1 MNDSNDI
8 GFNIRARILP
18 QIEGVNELEQNLNN
32 IIGQD
37 GTPRA
42 NPGAGIPILPGAQS
56 TETSGQNTQAAL
68 TPSQILLI
76 EQTQEFLK
84 RSGLEQSLKDIPS
97 KMGQNISDVVSSPEF
112 LKTLNPQQAKDA
124 GEWLKYSQGLYDPLN
139 DRIKETIQDLN
150 VDLSAGK
157 LTKGQEGKYLRKFE
171 RIKSA
176 TDEVGTNLTT
186 DASSFFH
193 PDQEHLEMI
202 RSAISASKDDVGA
215 NIDEVKNKFIGLSTS
230 INEVSKGTKEAHEQ
244 TQSFFQQFQKMGAFA
259 LGGEAVTS
267 TLDYMN
273 TTAEIAARN
282 KTAFDLTSPMSMFT
296 ERTAFE
302 TWKDVKER
310 TRDYELYGKLAGGV
324 VGALIPGG
332 GPLTMLVG
340 EHFGGMAG
348 GEIAKLSNT
357 PEQAE
362 TQEQLKYLN
371 QSYGAA
377 AGLVE
382 SARPYEIAARQMD
395 IRFGT
400 NMRDTEGYLGYDADQ
415 YLKMRSALAEGLGR
429 ENTGLEKEQIA
440 FARSTGLNP
449 EDLAQF
455 NVVQRLGGQNYNAQY
470 LTSVEQMTKQEFG
483 KDADN
488 KRIIDVLEAIKEIQ
502 MKQLSLGVD
511 SKTAIEF
518 GRLPELLLGVN
529 NPLGRMGDLGSQ
541 TLQSLSTLGTAN
553 SPAQEAMLYQALGKN
568 GMFGEKGYLANK
580 TRGFWD
586 PENFKN
592 IMETWGKDFA
602 GNEKGAEAALFNY
615 APDMNAESRIK
626 LARLIAGE
634 KIDVVTSKK
643 YENGNLLDTHEEFSM
658 SDYLK
663 RMTTEPAKQVTDE
676 IKKMF
681 GDASKSAT
689 EYETT
694 EQQIRRTNLEA
705 AEKFKDTILDSQ
717 RLQAT
722 FWNNMARSERLQEG
736 ILESV
741 KKGYDQLNDWM
752 IQHGFISDPKQI
764 QEDYNNKRYN
774 TLYNQATE
782 MLGSNK
788 YNPDDLKSQGKS
800 IDDYEK
806 YLAKYIFEHNPTYK
820 LQASGDP
827 NDPQGLK
834 GQEYIFNR
842 LKSNPKLEEYNKE
855 EKDQLSLIQPSSNSS
870 IKDAEK
876 VRERFNNEKFNA
888 LYNKAAEELKGT
900 KYNPDDLKSQGKSL
914 DDYKDYLTKYVTEHS
929 TTGKAIEYYKKELE
943 SALEKVN
950 TAEQDK
956 LSTIMTPDLGM
967 SWRQDAT
974 KEINDSL
981 PRGYRAS
988 ISSGYRTPAENAM
1001 LPHSAPNS
1009 EHLIG
1014 YAEDLSITKDGKL
1027 LSNEDLYKDKAWWRA
1042 TKELQKKDPDLDF
1055 GLFFKKN
1062 PIEESNHIQSKSH
1075 EESVSGKGSTS
1086 YNEGYEN
1093 NIFSN
1098 RLNELTASIS
1108 ELSNRLGAVLDN
1120 KTKVDINVKSQDH
1133 FIEFQTKQVGVG

>member
-8 GFNIRARILP
+8 GFSIRARILP
-18 QIEGVNELEQNLNN
+18 QIEGVNELQQNLDN

-37 GTPRA
+37 RTGRA
-42 NPGAGIPILPGAQS
+42 NPGTGIPSLSNTASGGESPGV
-56 TETSGQNTQAAL
+56 QAAL

-84 RSGLEQSLKDIPS
+84 RSGLEQSLKDIPN

-124 GEWLKYSQGLYDPLN
+124 GEWLRYNEGLYEPLN
-139 DRIKETIQDLN
+139 DRINETLQDLN

-157 LTKGQEGKYLRKFE
+157 LTKSQIGKYLRKFE

-176 TDEVGTNLTT
+176 TDEVGTNLVT
-186 DASSFFH
+186 DASSFIH

-215 NIDEVKNKFIGLSTS
+215 NIDEVKNKFVALSTS
-230 INEVSKGTKEAHEQ
+230 INDVSKSAKDAHEQ

-259 LGGEAVTS
+259 LGGEAVTQ
-267 TLDYMN
+267 TLSYLT
-273 TTAEIAARN
+273 TTAQIAARG
-282 KTAFDLTSPMSMFT
+282 KTAFDLTSPMSMFA
-296 ERTAFE
+296 EQKAYE
-302 TWKDVKER
+302 TYKDVTER
-310 TRDYELYGKLAGGV
+310 TRDYQLYGELAGGV
-324 VGALIPGG
+324 TGALIPGA
-332 GPLTMLVG
+332 GPLGALAG
-340 EHFGGMAG
+340 GYFGKMAG
-348 GEIAKLSNT
+348 AGIAELSNI
-357 PEQAE
+357 PEQAV

-382 SARPYEIAARQMD
+382 GARPYEIAAKQMD

-400 NMRDTEGYLGYDADQ
+400 NMRSPEGYLGYDADR
-415 YLKMRSALAEGLGR
+415 YLKMRAALAEGLGR
-429 ENTGLEKEQIA
+429 EDTGLEKEQIA
-440 FARSTGLNP
+440 FGRSTGLNP

-455 NVVQRLGGQNYNAQY
+455 NIVQRLGGQSYNAQY

-541 TLQSLSTLGTAN
+541 TLQSLSTLGSAN
-553 SPAQEAMLYQALGKN
+553 SPAQEAMLFQALGQH

-592 IMETWGKDFA
+592 IMEAWGKDFA
-602 GNEKGAEAALFNY
+602 GNEKGAEAALYNY
-615 APDMNAESRIK
+615 APEMNAESRIK
-626 LARLIAGE
+626 LARVIAGE
-634 KIDVVTSKK
+634 KIDVVTSRK
-643 YENGNLLDTHEEFSM
+643 YENGNLLDTHEEFGL
-658 SDYLK
+658 SDFLK
-663 RMTTEPAKQVTDE
+663 KMAEPSKQATEE

-689 EYETT
+689 DYETT
-694 EQQIRRTNLEA
+694 EQQIRKTNLEA
-705 AEKFKDTILDSQ
+705 AEKFKETILDSQ

-722 FWNNMARSERLQEG
+722 FWNNMARSEKLQEG

-741 KKGYDQLNDWM
+741 KKGYDQLNNWM
-752 IQHGFISDPKQI
+752 VEHGFISDPKQI
-764 QEDYNNKRYN
+764 QADYSNKKYN
-774 TLYNQATE
+774 ALYEQAQT
-782 MLGSNK
+782 MLGDNK
-788 YNPDDLKSQGKS
+788 YNPKDLQSQGKS
-800 IDDYEK
+800 IDDYES
-806 YLAKYIFEHNPTYK
+806 YLSKYIFEHNPTYK
-820 LQASGDP
+820 QQDG
-827 NDPQGLK
+827 K
-834 GQEYIFNR
+834 EGQEYILNR
-842 LKSNPKLEEYNKE
+842 LKANP
-855 EKDQLSLIQPSSNSS
+855 QI
-870 IKDAEK
+870 
-876 VRERFNNEKFNA
+876 
-888 LYNKAAEELKGT
+888 
-900 KYNPDDLKSQGKSL
+900 
-914 DDYKDYLTKYVTEHS
+914 
-929 TTGKAIEYYKKELE
+929 
-943 SALEKVN
+943 
-950 TAEQDK
+950 DK
-956 LSTIMTPDLGM
+956 LNQEEDEKLKTITTPDLGM
-967 SWRQDAT
+967 SWRERILN
-974 KEINDSL
+974 EINNSL
-981 PRGYRAS
+981 SKGYHATIR
-988 ISSGYRTPAENAM
+988 SGYRTAAENAA
-1001 LPHSAPNS
+1001 LPNSVSNS

-1014 YAEDLSITKDGKL
+1014 YAEDLAITKNGKL
-1027 LSNEDLYKDKAWWRA
+1027 LSNEELYRDKAWWRA
-1042 TKELQKKDPDLDF
+1042 TKEMQKKDPDLDF

-1062 PIEESNHIQSKSH
+1062 PVDEADHIQSKSH

-1108 ELSNRLGAVLDN
+1108 ELSNRLGTVLDN

-1133 FIEFQTKQVGVG
+1133 FIEWQTKQVGVG

>member
-56 TETSGQNTQAAL
+56 GETSGQNTQAAL

-84 RSGLEQSLKDIPS
+84 RSGLEQSLKDIPH

-139 DRIKETIQDLN
+139 DRIKETLQDLN

-186 DASSFFH
+186 DASSFLK

-202 RSAISASKDDVGA
+202 RSAISSSKDDVGA
-215 NIDEVKNKFIGLSTS
+215 NIDEVKNKFIGLSAS
-230 INEVSKGTKEAHEQ
+230 INDVSKSTKEAHEQ
-244 TQSFFQQFQKMGAFA
+244 TQTFFQQFQKMGAFA

-324 VGALIPGG
+324 AGALIPGA
-332 GPLTMLVG
+332 GPLGMLVG
-340 EHFGGMAG
+340 EHFGGMVG

-362 TQEQLKYLN
+362 TEEKLKYLN

-382 SARPYEIAARQMD
+382 GARPYEIAARQMS
-395 IRFGT
+395 IRFGA
-400 NMRDTEGYLGYDADQ
+400 NMRSPEGYLGYDADR

-429 ENTGLEKEQIA
+429 EDTGLEKEQIA
-440 FARSTGLNP
+440 FGRSTGLNP

-455 NVVQRLGGQNYNAQY
+455 NIVQRLGGQSSNAQY

-502 MKQLSLGVD
+502 MKQLTLGID

-626 LARLIAGE
+626 LARVIAGE

-643 YENGNLLDTHEEFSM
+643 YENGNLLDTHEEFGM
-658 SDYLK
+658 SDYLN

-681 GDASKSAT
+681 SDASKSAT

-764 QEDYNNKRYN
+764 QENYNNKKYN
-774 TLYNQATE
+774 TLYSQATE
-782 MLGSNK
+782 MLGNNK

-800 IDDYEK
+800 IDDYES
-806 YLAKYIFEHNPTYK
+806 YLAKYVFEHNPTYERQK
-820 LQASGDP
+820 G
-827 NDPQGLK
+827 K
-834 GQEYIFNR
+834 EGQEYILNR
-842 LKSNPKLEEYNKE
+842 LKANSKLEELNKE
-855 EKDQLSLIQPSSNSS
+855 
-870 IKDAEK
+870 
-876 VRERFNNEKFNA
+876 
-888 LYNKAAEELKGT
+888 
-900 KYNPDDLKSQGKSL
+900 
-914 DDYKDYLTKYVTEHS
+914 
-929 TTGKAIEYYKKELE
+929 
-943 SALEKVN
+943 
-950 TAEQDK
+950 EQDK
-956 LSTIMTPDLGM
+956 LKDMATPDLGM
-967 SWRQDAT
+967 SWRQRTA
-974 KEINDSL
+974 KEI
-981 PRGYRAS
+981 
-988 ISSGYRTPAENAM
+988 
-1001 LPHSAPNS
+1001 
-1009 EHLIG
+1009 
-1014 YAEDLSITKDGKL
+1014 
-1027 LSNEDLYKDKAWWRA
+1027 
-1042 TKELQKKDPDLDF
+1042 
-1055 GLFFKKN
+1055 
-1062 PIEESNHIQSKSH
+1062 
-1075 EESVSGKGSTS
+1075 
-1086 YNEGYEN
+1086 
-1093 NIFSN
+1093 
-1098 RLNELTASIS
+1098 
-1108 ELSNRLGAVLDN
+1108 
-1120 KTKVDINVKSQDH
+1120 
-1133 FIEFQTKQVGVG
+1133 

>member
-1 MNDSNDI
+1 MNESNDI
-8 GFNIRARILP
+8 GFSIRARILP
-18 QIEGVNELEQNLNN
+18 QIEGVNELQLNLDN

-84 RSGLEQSLKDIPS
+84 RSGLEQSLKDIPH

-139 DRIKETIQDLN
+139 DRIKETLQDLN

-186 DASSFFH
+186 DASSFLK

-202 RSAISASKDDVGA
+202 RSAISSSKDDVGA
-215 NIDEVKNKFIGLSTS
+215 NIDEVKNKFIGLSAS
-230 INEVSKGTKEAHEQ
+230 INDVSKSTKEAHEH
-244 TQSFFQQFQKMGAFA
+244 TLSFFQQFQKMGAFA

-310 TRDYELYGKLAGGV
+310 TRDYELYGKLIGGV
-324 VGALIPGG
+324 GGALIPGA
-332 GPLTMLVG
+332 GPLGALAG
-340 EHFGGMAG
+340 SYFGGMLG
-348 GEIAKLSNT
+348 GGIAKWINT

-362 TQEQLKYLN
+362 TEEQLKYLN

-382 SARPYEIAARQMD
+382 GARPYEIAARQMS

-429 ENTGLEKEQIA
+429 EDTGLEKEQIA
-440 FARSTGLNP
+440 FGRSTGLNP

-455 NVVQRLGGQNYNAQY
+455 NIVQRLGGQNYNAQY
-470 LTSVEQMTKQEFG
+470 LTSVEQMTKREVG

-488 KRIIDVLEAIKEIQ
+488 KSIIDVLEAIKEIQ
-502 MKQLSLGVD
+502 MKQLTLGID

-529 NPLGRMGDLGSQ
+529 NPLGRMRDLGSQ
-541 TLQSLSTLGTAN
+541 TLQSLSTLGSAN
-553 SPAQEAMLYQALGKN
+553 SPAQEAMLYQALGQH

-602 GNEKGAEAALFNY
+602 GNEKGAEAALYNY
-615 APDMNAESRIK
+615 DPGMNPESRIK
-626 LARLIAGE
+626 MARLMAGE

-643 YENGNLLDTHEEFSM
+643 YENGNLLDTHEEFNM
-658 SDYLK
+658 SDILK
-663 RMTTEPAKQVTDE
+663 RAATGPAKQATEE

-694 EQQIRRTNLEA
+694 EQQIRKTNLEA
-705 AEKFKDTILDSQ
+705 AKKFKETILDSQ
-717 RLQAT
+717 KLQAT

-741 KKGYDQLNDWM
+741 KKGYEQLNDWM
-752 IQHGFISDPKQI
+752 VQHGFISDPKQI
-764 QEDYNNKRYN
+764 QADYDSKKADVLYEQATRLLGNNKYDPKE
-774 TLYNQATE
+774 LQ
-782 MLGSNK
+782 SN
-788 YNPDDLKSQGKS
+788 GKS

-806 YLAKYIFEHNPTYK
+806 YLAKYIYEHNPFYK
-820 LQASGDP
+820 MGNEGQAE
-827 NDPQGLK
+827 NKQRILNKLK
-834 GQEYIFNR
+834 E
-842 LKSNPKLEEYNKE
+842 SPKFEELNKE
-855 EKDQLSLIQPSSNSS
+855 EQEKLKDM
-870 IKDAEK
+870 
-876 VRERFNNEKFNA
+876 
-888 LYNKAAEELKGT
+888 AA
-900 KYNPDDLKSQGKSL
+900 
-914 DDYKDYLTKYVTEHS
+914 
-929 TTGKAIEYYKKELE
+929 
-943 SALEKVN
+943 
-950 TAEQDK
+950 
-956 LSTIMTPDLGM
+956 PDLGM
-967 SWRQDAT
+967 SWRQRTA

-981 PRGYRAS
+981 PRGYNAT
-988 ISSGYRTPAENAM
+988 ISSGYRTAAENAR
-1001 LPHSAPNS
+1001 LPHSVSNS

-1014 YAEDLSITKDGKL
+1014 FAEDLNITKDGRL
-1027 LSNEDLYKDKAWWRA
+1027 LSNEELYGDKAWWRA
-1042 TKELQKKDPDLDF
+1042 TKALQKKDPDLDF
-1055 GLFFKKN
+1055 GLYFKKN
-1062 PIEESNHIQSKSH
+1062 PIDEANHIQSRSH
-1075 EESVSGKGSTS
+1075 EESVTGKGSTS
-1086 YNEGYEN
+1086 FNEGYEN

-1098 RLNELTASIS
+1098 RLNELTTTLAD
-1108 ELSNRLGAVLDN
+1108 LSNRLGIVLYN

-1133 FIEFQTKQVGVG
+1133 FIEFQTKQVGIG